1 MIERINA
8 SDANGRV
15 LIAVETTGGLDG
27 TVYYWGTPQFQER
40 GKIVRIPDLQ
50 MANESKRALDSM
62 QMGYWQVVDRQLRE
76 RLREATTIDLTSRVD
91 RMKTALSGQHRSG
104 DLKTDML
111 MAREQPDQVRTTRD
125 GLVASYYL
133 EGTATAS
140 ERVAVTNAMS
150 STTSSTASRKD
161 RRLNRQ
167 HEAGGMVTPSDREMV
182 LPSEQRVIVPADRG
196 GMTPSER

>member
-1 MIERINA
+1 
-8 SDANGRV
+8 

-40 GKIVRIPDLQ
+40 GKTVRIPDLQ

-76 RLREATTIDLTSRVD
+76 RLRDAATIDLTTRVD
-91 RMKTALSGQHRSG
+91 RMKTALSGAHQSG
-104 DLKTDML
+104 DLKVDML
-111 MAREQPDQVRTTRD
+111 IGREQPDQVRTTKD

-140 ERVAVTNAMS
+140 ERVALTNATP
-150 STTSSTASRKD
+150 STTSSTASRRD

-167 HEAGGMVTPSDREMV
+167 HESGGVVTPSDRGTIS
-182 LPSEQRVIVPADRG
+182 PYDRRAIVPADRG
-196 GMTPSER
+196 GMVPSER